1 MVSYAGILSRLQ
13 EADLRTKPAGADQE
27 WSQLAAYYDDQSRSQ
42 TRRALEDL
50 GMGLAANQLPIDVG
64 PLLRQVVDRAATI
77 YRRAPSRF
85 LSRAGQRLD
94 EDSAEHELLE
104 ELLQRAQYDVAWRR
118 IDRRRTLLGQDIVRL
133 YPSDIRRSVVLR
145 SFAPHQVMRMVS
157 PTGGDLLDEDQAL
170 ALMLAGDLWEL
181 WYRHVDDGAWCCVW
195 VDRDG
200 GLHGEQPFAA
210 EPDFRSPYSVLP
222 IQQVYVDYPGG
233 QPWLPPSQS
242 RQAYVR
248 GVSAVVNDLMALVA
262 YQAHSTRVYMRRDPN
277 NRLPEATGPG
287 IVYTIDA
294 DEDVRDIAPSPAI
307 TQVAGVAELLLRLFS
322 TSEYLP
328 ANEFDPSKSLVTG
341 AAYRVQL
348 QPLQDRR
355 EDQISLVVPD
365 ERAMLGRLVAVHN
378 VHAASWGMPQF
389 PVDVELQLEVPDM
402 EAPTTETEAG
412 NLAARQLA
420 IGTASVID
428 LIQREAAC
436 TRGEA
441 IARYER
447 IRRDLELYPSR
458 LAATPAAAAQVTGA
472 RPAGERRPPD
482 EAPDAVTDG
491 EDSVIS
497 AITAGT

>member
-1 MVSYAGILSRLQ
+1 MSYAGMLERLR
-13 EADLRTKPAGADQE
+13 EADAKTKPAGADAE
-27 WSQLAAYYDDQSRSQ
+27 WSQLAAYYEDQSRSQ

-64 PLLRQVVDRAATI
+64 PLLRQVVDRAATV

-85 LSRAGQRLD
+85 LSRAGARLA
-94 EDSAEHELLE
+94 EDSAEHQT
-104 ELLQRAQYDVAWRR
+104 LLQLLDRAQYDVSWRR
-118 IDRRRTLLGQDIVRL
+118 IDRRRTLLGQDIVRI

-145 SFAPHQVMRMVS
+145 SYAPHQVMRMVS
-157 PTGGDLLDEDQAL
+157 PTGGDLLDEDEAL
-170 ALMLAGDLWEL
+170 ALMLAGETWEL
-181 WYRHVDDGAWCCVW
+181 WYRHPDDRAWCSVW
-195 VDRDG
+195 LDRDG
-200 GLHGEQPFAA
+200 GLLAQQPFAS
-210 EPDFRSPYSVLP
+210 EPDFRSPYPVLP
-222 IQQVYVDYPGG
+222 IQQVYADYSGG
-233 QPWLPPSQS
+233 QPWIAPSQS

-328 ANEFDPSKSLVTG
+328 ANEFDPAKSLVTG

-365 ERAMLGRLVAVHN
+365 ERAMLRRLLAVHN
-378 VHAASWGMPQF
+378 VHAATWQVPTLD
-389 PVDVELQLEVPDM
+389 PELQLDLEVPDL

-420 IGTASVID
+420 VGTASVID
-428 LIQREAAC
+428 LIQRESAC
-436 TRGEA
+436 SRSEA

-447 IRRDLELYPSR
+447 IRSDLERYPSR
-458 LAATPAAAAQVTGA
+458 LVSPPAVDGP

-482 EAPDAVTDG
+482 EAPDAVLDG
-491 EDSVIS
+491 RDSVLD
-497 AITAGT
+497 AVAEGA

>member
-1 MVSYAGILSRLQ
+1 MIYAKTLAALR
-13 EADLRTKPAGADQE
+13 EADQRTKPAGADQE
-27 WSQLAAYYDDQSRSQ
+27 WSTLTAYYEDQSRTH

-85 LSRAGQRLD
+85 LSRAGVRLE

-104 ELLQRAQYDVAWRR
+104 ELLERAQYDVSWRR
-118 IDRRRTLLGQDIVRL
+118 IDRRRTLCGQDVVRL
-133 YPSDIRRSVVLR
+133 YPDDQRRSVVLR
-145 SFAPHQVMRMVS
+145 SFGPHQVLRQVS
-157 PTGGDLLDEDQAL
+157 MTGGDLMDSDESL
-170 ALMLAGDLWEL
+170 ALMLVGEAWEL
-181 WYRHVDDGAWCCVW
+181 WYRHPDDRAWCAVW
-195 VDRDG
+195 VDKDG
-200 GLHGEQPFAA
+200 ALLAQQPFAS
-210 EPDFRSPYSVLP
+210 EPDYRSPYAVLP
-222 IQQVYVDYPGG
+222 VQQVYVDFAGG
-233 QPWLPPSQS
+233 QPWLPPPQS
-242 RQAYVR
+242 RLAYVR
-248 GVSAVVNDLMALVA
+248 GINATVNDVLALVA
-262 YQAHSTRVYMRRDPN
+262 YQAHSTRVYQRVDPN
-277 NRLPEATGPG
+277 NRLPESTGPG
-287 IVYTIDA
+287 VVISIDRQ
-294 DEDVRDIAPSPAI
+294 EDVRDLVPSPAI
-307 TQVAGVAELLLRLFS
+307 TQVVGVAELLLRLFS

-328 ANEFDPSKSLVTG
+328 ANEFDPAKALVTG

-365 ERAMLGRLVAVHN
+365 ERSMLTRLVAVHN
-378 VHAASWGMPQF
+378 VHASAWGQPTF
-389 PVDVELQLEVPDM
+389 PEDVELELEVPDM

-428 LIQREAAC
+428 LIQRESAC
-436 TRGEA
+436 SRSDA

-458 LAATPAAAAQVTGA
+458 LAAQPAAATTVTGP

-482 EAPDAVTDG
+482 QAPDAVLDG
-491 EDSVIS
+491 RDSVID
-497 AITAGT
+497 ALDATR